1 MLTKIKMK
9 IAKNRNMLNITSFT
23 FISFLLLIVSYFI
36 DYRGFEFR
44 QYVPDQLMLSKD
56 VSTTFL
62 TTLAGVFLT
71 VTTFTLTTILSILN
85 QYANSFTPRAMQKFI
100 DKPYVLSLFGIFI
113 GGFFYSIF
121 SLLMIQ
127 NVPDKVKVIS
137 GSIGIL
143 YAMASM
149 IYFILFV
156 KTVLKSIKARDVIED
171 IYDRALKCV
180 KDDASLDETVSTDF
194 SLEEYNQDI
203 TRIYAKDSGYLYAID
218 DDKLAKILK
227 DGQLSLMINYK
238 VGDYLV
244 RGMNVAN
251 LNIDIREAE
260 YDKADDLAE
269 KISSCFIY
277 SESPNDTDDY
287 RHEVK
292 NLVEIALR
300 AISPGINDP
309 NTAIICIRK
318 ISMLLSV
325 LFSHK
330 SNYKVKVLDDSS
342 KIIYKEFTVHDELYF
357 NFYQLIHYGKEDPS
371 VARNIL
377 NGLNL
382 IFMHSSQNSAQE
394 VKKFY
399 DEAYEIFM
407 ASMASEMDKNHL
419 KSLKENFYQLTD
431 NLD

>member
-9 IAKNRNMLNITSFT
+9 IAKNRNMLNITIFT

-44 QYVPDQLMLSKD
+44 EFVPDQLMLSKD

-194 SLEEYNQDI
+194 SLEEYDQDI

-227 DGQLSLMINYK
+227 EGQLSLIINYK

-269 KISSCFIY
+269 KISSCFI
-277 SESPNDTDDY
+277 
-287 RHEVK
+287 
-292 NLVEIALR
+292 
-300 AISPGINDP
+300 
-309 NTAIICIRK
+309 
-318 ISMLLSV
+318 
-325 LFSHK
+325 
-330 SNYKVKVLDDSS
+330 
-342 KIIYKEFTVHDELYF
+342 
-357 NFYQLIHYGKEDPS
+357 
-371 VARNIL
+371 
-377 NGLNL
+377 
-382 IFMHSSQNSAQE
+382 
-394 VKKFY
+394 
-399 DEAYEIFM
+399 
-407 ASMASEMDKNHL
+407 
-419 KSLKENFYQLTD
+419 
-431 NLD
+431 